1 MASKLEEMMNEFRYP
16 SQITTDKN
24 IVTSGS
30 ITASNI
36 VTSATGTAAG
46 FTVNG
51 ALAVTGNATVAGTLG
66 VTGVSTLGVTGT
78 SSPINL
84 GSGGPQLISGTLAPP
99 LNPTGVT
106 APKGSLFINL
116 TGTGVTNRVYIN
128 TDGATAWT
136 FLATSG
142 A

>member
-1 MASKLEEMMNEFRYP
+1 MAIKLEEMMNEFRYP

-36 VTSATGTAAG
+36 VTSATGTSG
-46 FTVNG
+46 SFTVNG
-51 ALAVTGNATVAGTLG
+51 ALTVTGGLTANSLTA
-66 VTGVSTLGVTGT
+66 TGT
-78 SSPINL
+78 PSLGSTGTAGYTQL

-99 LNPTGVT
+99 LNPTGIS
-106 APKGSLFINL
+106 APLGSLFINL
-116 TGTGVTNRVYIN
+116 GATGVTNRMYIN
-128 TDGATAWT
+128 TDGATGWT
-136 FLATSG
+136 YLATSG